1 MELFAQT
8 IIDVLT
14 WFLIP
19 FAGILAVSW
28 VISLFRYKQ
37 MDSVTDYCTTYN
49 PYILPATLVVLA
61 LFWVIF
67 KMYINKRG

>member
-19 FAGILAVSW
+19 FAGVLAISW
-28 VISLFRYKQ
+28 VVSLFRYK
-37 MDSVTDYCTTYN
+37 
-49 PYILPATLVVLA
+49 
-61 LFWVIF
+61 
-67 KMYINKRG
+67 